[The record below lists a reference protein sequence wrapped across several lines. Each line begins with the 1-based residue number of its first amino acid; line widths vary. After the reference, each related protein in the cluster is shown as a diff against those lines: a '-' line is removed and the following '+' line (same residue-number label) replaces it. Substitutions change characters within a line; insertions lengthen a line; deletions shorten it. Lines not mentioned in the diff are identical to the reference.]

1 VSLGEGHLSREQ
13 IDSLI
18 EPQPGG
24 TEPSARPVLSDEARR
39 HLDACEACQRLVRM
53 HEEIDRR
60 LSRLKDEGPVGPG
73 KDCHPLRAWW
83 ELAAGTLPLE
93 RAEKLLEHATH
104 CGHCGP
110 LLRQACEDFAAEPT
124 REEELALTRLEGMN
138 RHWESSFARTLAGQQ
153 GRTSRQQSEI
163 AHIVLPAARQ
173 KSTSSRW
180 LYAAAVVALV
190 ALIGTW
196 WYLRRPNDP
205 ARLLAEAYAEQRTL
219 ELRIPAAPYGPLRME
234 RGSERSRLS
243 RPLALLDAEA
253 LIARKLA
260 EQPNNP
266 YWLAEQGRAELL
278 DWQYAAAIKSFTQA
292 LAVKPD
298 APDLERDLATA
309 YFQRAESEGRAIDY
323 GTAIQLLS
331 HALGKA
337 PNDPIALFNRAIADE
352 KMFLYNDAIQDWE
365 RYLKADP
372 KGDWAAEAQ
381 RHLANLREKIK
392 AHENSGAVAKR
403 DPKAA
408 ATLLRARA
416 DSEVLASADV
426 QDSVDE
432 EYLSIAV
439 REWLPA
445 LYSPAGSGWRTNA
458 DVQKALLTLS
468 EVLRAHHHDRWLADV
483 LSSPPSQPFVD
494 GLRVLGD
501 AVKTNA
507 EGDPADGE
515 SLSKKAERGFRA
527 AGNIAG
533 SVRAGLEAV
542 YALQRAPKVNQCIR
556 SAQAL
561 EAKLKGRGYTW
572 NEYQLQ
578 LEKAA
583 CWMLIGDFGKA
594 GQSLQHSRGI
604 STLAN
609 YGTLDLRSL
618 GFASGLDLSV
628 GNEGGTWEKAR
639 DGLSSYWGGSYP
651 PVRAYQFYSDL
662 AQTAEDTSE
671 WQMAAYLW
679 REAVLYVP
687 PAQYPLSRALA
698 QFKLATALGAA
709 GLGAEAAAEFDR
721 ASRFFAALELT
732 SATRAYETD
741 GEISLAALE
750 AERGDVNQ
758 ALARLDR
765 ARPAISGVGS
775 YNLPLHFYQTLGEIY
790 MSRGETQQAK
800 SALVA
805 AANIAEQGLLSLRS
819 YHERLTWDV
828 ETGKT
833 YRLLVQLYYRQLKD
847 ATRAFEIW
855 EWYRSAAVRGNFSRT
870 ARHMQGGHASRAIG
884 APVASNQSSLQI
896 PTLAELGKILG
907 NSPDEIVISY
917 AQLRDGVIIWH
928 FDNSGLDSAW
938 VPVPSEELE
947 RLAKRFRDEC
957 ANPESNRE
965 SLQRDSRSL
974 YNLLIAPAP
983 RRLTAGRTLIIE
995 PDGAIWHV
1003 PFQALMDGPNRYLGT
1018 QHAIVTSLG
1027 LGYLGRHFEDSS
1039 SFTSRQRALV
1049 ISDPSLPADLAAS
1062 FPPFADAGREAE
1074 AITSRFIDSE
1084 LLGGKSATRE
1094 AVQRELGRAEI
1105 FHFVGHTISRSGR
1118 VGLLLASGQGND
1130 DVEVLDAAN
1139 LQRSQVRRCKL
1150 VVLSACS
1157 TGMGERAPADPESLV
1172 RAFLQAGVPN
1182 VIASRWNVDSG
1193 ATTEFMD
1200 LFYAD
1205 LLSGQPVFQALQ
1217 SASNELR
1224 KRSATSHPYYWSA
1237 FSEFGLT

>member
-1 VSLGEGHLSREQ
+1 LNLGEEHLSREE

-18 EPQPGG
+18 ETQPGG
-24 TEPSARPVLSDEARR
+24 TEPSAGPELSDEARR

-60 LSRLKDEGPVGPG
+60 LSRLKDEAAVGPG

-83 ELAAGTLPLE
+83 ELASGILPLE

-110 LLRQACEDFAAEPT
+110 LLRQASEDFAAEPT
-124 REEELALTRLEGMN
+124 REEELALTRIEGMN
-138 RHWESSFARTLAGQQ
+138 RHWESNLARTLAAEQ
-153 GRTSRQQSEI
+153 GRTSGRQSEI
-163 AHIVLPAARQ
+163 AHIVLPSPRQ
-173 KSTSSRW
+173 KSTSSQW
-180 LYAAAVVALV
+180 LYAAAALVLV

-219 ELRIPAAPYGPLRME
+219 ELRIPGAHYGPLRME

-266 YWLAEQGRAELL
+266 YWLGEQGRAELL

-292 LAVKPD
+292 LALKPD

-331 HALGKA
+331 HALSKA
-337 PNDPIALFNRAIADE
+337 PNDPVALFNRAIADE

-365 RYLKADP
+365 HYLKVDP
-372 KGDWAAEAQ
+372 KGEWAAEAQ
-381 RHLANLREKIK
+381 RHLANLRKKIK
-392 AHENSGAVAKR
+392 AHENSGAGAKR
-403 DPKAA
+403 DPRAA

-416 DSEVLASADV
+416 DSKVLASADV
-426 QDSVDE
+426 QDSLDE

-445 LYSPAGSGWRTNA
+445 LYSPAGPGWRTNA
-458 DVQKALLTLS
+458 DVEKALLTLS

-483 LSSPPSQPFVD
+483 LSSPPSDPFVD
-494 GLRVLGD
+494 GLRALGD

-507 EGDPADGE
+507 EGDPADGQ
-515 SLSKKAERGFRA
+515 SLAKKAERSFRA

-533 SVRAGLEAV
+533 AVRAQLEAV
-542 YALQRAPKVNQCIR
+542 YALQRGQKGSQCIR

-561 EAKLKGRGYTW
+561 QEKLEGRGYTW

-583 CWMLIGDFGKA
+583 CWISIGDFGKA
-594 GQSLQHSRGI
+594 EQSLQHSRGM
-604 STLAN
+604 STLSN

-618 GFASGLDLSV
+618 GLASSLDLSV
-628 GNEGGTWEKAR
+628 GNEAGAWEKDR

-671 WQMAAYLW
+671 WQMGAYLW
-679 REAVLYVP
+679 REAVLYLP
-687 PAQYPLSRALA
+687 PAQYPLPRALA

-709 GLGAEAAAEFDR
+709 GLAAEAAEAFDR
-721 ASRFFAALELT
+721 ANRFFAALELT
-732 SATRAYETD
+732 SATRAYEAD

-765 ARPAISGVGS
+765 ARPAISGVSS
-775 YNLPLHFYQTLGEIY
+775 YILPLHFYQTLGEIY

-805 AANIAEQGLLSLRS
+805 AANIAEQGLLSLQS
-819 YHERLTWDV
+819 YHERLTWDI

-833 YRLLVQLYYRQLKD
+833 YRLLVQLYYKQLKD
-847 ATRAFEIW
+847 ATRALEIW

-870 ARHMQGGHASRAIG
+870 AAHMQSPASRAID
-884 APVASNQSSLQI
+884 ALVASNQSSLQI
-896 PTLAELGKILG
+896 PTLAGLGKIPG

-917 AQLRDGVIIWH
+917 AQLSDGVIIWL

-938 VPVPSEELE
+938 VPVGSEELE

-974 YNLLIAPAP
+974 YNLLIAPALD
-983 RRLTAGRTLIIE
+983 RLAAGRTLIIE
-995 PDGAIWHV
+995 PDGAVWHV
-1003 PFQALMDGPNRYLGT
+1003 PFQALMDGPDRYLGT

-1039 SFTSRQRALV
+1039 RFTSRQRALV

-1105 FHFVGHTISRSGR
+1105 FHFVGHSISRSGR
-1118 VGLLLASGQGND
+1118 VGLLLASRQGND

-1182 VIASRWNVDSG
+1182 VIASRWNVDSR